1 MRLAAPFAER
11 AGLDSHDLNRRVPF
25 IVGAHG
31 NEAAHARDANKSQA
45 DEVMYGRDLDMSGDD
60 RKIEELMMKE
70 KQFAGA
76 AGVNSFLTSKR
87 NPINVIETNTVEQ
100 TTWYKDLNP
109 QHAADADA
117 DAAQADERKYNG
129 LRRSNA
135 GEGEAR
141 RVPRQRRRSLGVG
154 QRGAGGWSGRR
165 RRGLQDGRVGQEAVL
180 RVVSRLLGCRGPSRK
195 MDRACPA

>member
-1 MRLAAPFAER
+1 MQQLEPALVFERAAAVKRTTAAGGEAVGTHPSTFAETVFGGAEHFGATPGLVAEYTHPTYEPAPLRYAAPFAQR

-60 RKIEELMMKE
+60 RKIEESMMKE
-70 KQFAGA
+70 SQFSGA

-87 NPINVIETNTVEQ
+87 NPTNVIETNTVER

-109 QHAADADA
+109 HLAADADA
-117 DAAQADERKYNG
+117 DAAQAD
-129 LRRSNA
+129 
-135 GEGEAR
+135 
-141 RVPRQRRRSLGVG
+141 
-154 QRGAGGWSGRR
+154 
-165 RRGLQDGRVGQEAVL
+165 AVSYTHL
-180 RVVSRLLGCRGPSRK
+180 TLPTILLV
-195 MDRACPA
+195 